1 MTSWSAVRT
10 ARISARSTGERWTA
24 PEQIAS
30 LRSRVA
36 RPARNSSRCS
46 GLRASTRRLL
56 QMLAT
61 QDNSTRGAVSLGG
74 RNGPAVQL
82 QQHRARVVRDN
93 FKVISCGEVAALA
106 RAQVPVH
113 AEITIG
119 HNANVGERDGCDGE
133 PQERGSCG
141 DYSSRGSR
149 SSGARRRR

>member
-1 MTSWSAVRT
+1 MASCARSATMTSWSVART

-24 PEQIAS
+24 PEQTAS

-74 RNGPAVQL
+74 RNGPAVQF
-82 QQHRARVVRDN
+82 QQHRARVVRNN
-93 FKVISCGEVAALA
+93 FKVIFSGEVAAPA
-106 RAQVPVH
+106 PAQGPGHSGV
-113 AEITIG
+113 TIG
-119 HNANVGERDGCDGE
+119 DYPKVGERDGWGGE
-133 PQERGSCG
+133 AQE
-141 DYSSRGSR
+141 
-149 SSGARRRR
+149 